1 MTKTSK
7 SKKICVITG
16 SRAEYG
22 LLKNLLFLIKK
33 EKLFKLQLLVTG
45 THLSKKHGLT
55 VNNIIKD
62 QLNVKNK
69 VDLKLKKDDAS
80 SIANSMSN
88 GLSKFVKIFEKN
100 KPDLIILLGDRYEIF
115 ITCVAATLCRL
126 PIAHIHGGEITKSL
140 VDEAFRHSISKM
152 SHLHFTATNEYK
164 KRVIQMGEQPKN
176 VHCVGGLGVDNINFS
191 NLYSKS
197 ELEKKLKIKFLKKI
211 IIVTYHPETLK
222 KKSSLLNLKNL
233 FNALKTLRDTT
244 IIFTMPNFD
253 MESLVIYDLI
263 SNFILTR
270 KNCYLFK
277 SLGQKKYFS
286 CLKYSDFMIGN
297 SSSGLLEMP
306 SFKKF
311 SINIG
316 ERQSGRIKAKSVIDC
331 RPKTKDIVKAIN
343 FSLNSNNKN
352 KIKNVVNPYGTG
364 GASKKIIKILKRK
377 NFDNL
382 ILKEF
387 FDIKF
392 S

>member
-1 MTKTSK
+1 MTKTLK
-7 SKKICVITG
+7 SKKICVVTG

-45 THLSKKHGLT
+45 THLSKRHGLT
-55 VNNIIKD
+55 VNNIIED
-62 QLNVKNK
+62 QLNIKNK
-69 VDLKLKKDDAS
+69 VDLKLKKDDS
-80 SIANSMSN
+80 SSLANSMSY

-100 KPDLIILLGDRYEIF
+100 KPNLIILLGDRYEIF
-115 ITCVAATLCRL
+115 IACIAATLCRL

-140 VDEAFRHSISKM
+140 IDEAFRHSISKM

-164 KRVIQMGEQPKN
+164 KRVIQMGEKPKN
-176 VHCVGGLGVDNINFS
+176 VYCVGGLGVDNINFS

-197 ELEKKLKIKFLKKI
+197 ELEKKLKIKFLKKTV
-211 IIVTYHPETLK
+211 IVTYHPETLK
-222 KKSSLLNLKNL
+222 KNSSLLNLKNL
-233 FNALKTLRDTT
+233 FDALKTLRDTT

-253 MESLVIYDLI
+253 IESMVIYNLI
-263 SNFILTR
+263 SKFISKR

-286 CLKYSDFMIGN
+286 CLKYSEFMIGN

-306 SFKKF
+306 TFKKF

-331 RPKTKDIVKAIN
+331 SPKTKNIIKAIK
-343 FSLNSNNKN
+343 FSLDPTNKK
-352 KIKNVVNPYGTG
+352 KIKDVVNPYGKG

-377 NFDNL
+377 NFNNL

-387 FDIKF
+387 FNIKF
-392 S
+392 

>member
-1 MTKTSK
+1 MMKTLK
-7 SKKICVITG
+7 SKKICVVTG

-45 THLSKKHGLT
+45 THLSKRHGLT
-55 VNNIIKD
+55 VNNIIED
-62 QLNVKNK
+62 QLNIKNK
-69 VDLKLKKDDAS
+69 VDLKLKKDDS
-80 SIANSMSN
+80 SSLANSMSH

-100 KPDLIILLGDRYEIF
+100 KPNLIILLGDRYEIF
-115 ITCVAATLCRL
+115 IACVAATLCRL

-140 VDEAFRHSISKM
+140 IDEAFRHSISKM

-164 KRVIQMGEQPKN
+164 KRVIQMGEKPEN
-176 VHCVGGLGVDNINFS
+176 VYCVGGLGVDNINFS

-197 ELEKKLKIKFLKKI
+197 ELGKKLKIKFLKRI
-211 IIVTYHPETLK
+211 VIVTYHPETLK
-222 KKSSLLNLKNL
+222 KNSSLLNLKNL
-233 FNALKTLRDTT
+233 FDALKTLRDTT

-253 MESLVIYDLI
+253 IESMVIYNLI
-263 SNFILTR
+263 SKFTSKR

-277 SLGQKKYFS
+277 TLGQKKYFS
-286 CLKYSDFMIGN
+286 CLKYAELMIGN

-306 SFKKF
+306 TFKKF

-331 RPKTKDIVKAIN
+331 SPKTKSIIKAIK
-343 FSLNSNNKN
+343 FSLNYTNKK

-377 NFDNL
+377 NFRNL

-387 FDIKF
+387 FNIKF
-392 S
+392 

>member
-1 MTKTSK
+1 MMKTLK
-7 SKKICVITG
+7 SKKICVVTG

-45 THLSKKHGLT
+45 THLSKRHGLT
-55 VNNIIKD
+55 VNNIIED
-62 QLNVKNK
+62 QLNIKNK
-69 VDLKLKKDDAS
+69 VDLKLKKDDS
-80 SIANSMSN
+80 SSLANSMSH

-100 KPDLIILLGDRYEIF
+100 KPNLIILLGDRYEIF
-115 ITCVAATLCRL
+115 IACVAATLCRL

-140 VDEAFRHSISKM
+140 IDEAFRHSISKM

-164 KRVIQMGEQPKN
+164 KRVIQMGEKPEN
-176 VHCVGGLGVDNINFS
+176 VYCVGGLGVDNINFS

-197 ELEKKLKIKFLKKI
+197 ELGKKLKIKFLKRI
-211 IIVTYHPETLK
+211 VIVTYHPETLK
-222 KKSSLLNLKNL
+222 KNSSLLNLKNL
-233 FNALKTLRDTT
+233 FDALKTLRDTT

-253 MESLVIYDLI
+253 IESMVIYNLI
-263 SNFILTR
+263 SKFTSKR

-277 SLGQKKYFS
+277 TLGQKKYFS
-286 CLKYSDFMIGN
+286 CLKYAELMIGN

-306 SFKKF
+306 TFKKF

-316 ERQSGRIKAKSVIDC
+316 ERQSGRNKAKSVIDC
-331 RPKTKDIVKAIN
+331 SPKTKSIIKAIK
-343 FSLNSNNKN
+343 FSLNYTNKK

-377 NFDNL
+377 NFRNL

-387 FDIKF
+387 FNIKF
-392 S
+392 

>member
-1 MTKTSK
+1 MKTLK
-7 SKKICVITG
+7 SKKICVVTG

-45 THLSKKHGLT
+45 THLSKRHGLT
-55 VNNIIKD
+55 VNNIIED
-62 QLNVKNK
+62 QLNIKNK
-69 VDLKLKKDDAS
+69 VDLKLKKDDS
-80 SIANSMSN
+80 SSLANSMSH

-100 KPDLIILLGDRYEIF
+100 KPNLIILLGDRYEIF
-115 ITCVAATLCRL
+115 IACVAATLCRL

-140 VDEAFRHSISKM
+140 IDEAFRHSISKM

-164 KRVIQMGEQPKN
+164 KRVIQMGEKPEN
-176 VHCVGGLGVDNINFS
+176 VYCVGGLGVDNINFS

-197 ELEKKLKIKFLKKI
+197 ELGKKLKIKFLKRI
-211 IIVTYHPETLK
+211 VIVTYHPETLK
-222 KKSSLLNLKNL
+222 KNSSLLNLKNL
-233 FNALKTLRDTT
+233 FDALKTLRDTT

-253 MESLVIYDLI
+253 IESMVIYNLI
-263 SNFILTR
+263 SKFTSKR

-277 SLGQKKYFS
+277 TLGQKKYFS
-286 CLKYSDFMIGN
+286 CLKYAELMIGN

-306 SFKKF
+306 TFKKF

-331 RPKTKDIVKAIN
+331 SPKTKSIIKAIK
-343 FSLNSNNKN
+343 FSLNYTNKK

-377 NFDNL
+377 NFRNL

-387 FDIKF
+387 FKIKF
-392 S
+392 

>member
-1 MTKTSK
+1 MTKTLK
-7 SKKICVITG
+7 SKKICVVTG

-45 THLSKKHGLT
+45 THLSKRHGLT
-55 VNNIIKD
+55 INNIIEDK
-62 QLNVKNK
+62 LNIKNK
-69 VDLKLKKDDAS
+69 VDLKLKKDNS
-80 SIANSMSN
+80 SSLANSMSY

-100 KPDLIILLGDRYEIF
+100 KPNLIILLGDRYEIF
-115 ITCVAATLCRL
+115 IACIAATLCRL

-140 VDEAFRHSISKM
+140 IDEAFRHSISKM

-164 KRVIQMGEQPKN
+164 KRVIQMGEKPKN
-176 VHCVGGLGVDNINFS
+176 VYCVGGLGVDNINFL

-197 ELEKKLKIKFLKKI
+197 ELEKKLKIKFLKKT

-233 FNALKTLRDTT
+233 FNALKTLKDTT
-244 IIFTMPNFD
+244 IIFTLPNFD
-253 MESLVIYDLI
+253 IESVVIYKLI
-263 SNFILTR
+263 SKFISR
-270 KNCYLFK
+270 RRNCYLFK

-286 CLKYSDFMIGN
+286 CLKFSEFMIGN

-306 SFKKF
+306 TFKKF

-331 RPKTKDIVKAIN
+331 SPKTKNIIKAIN
-343 FSLNSNNKN
+343 FSLNPKNKN
-352 KIKNVVNPYGTG
+352 KIKNVVNPYGKG
-364 GASKKIIKILKRK
+364 GASKKIIKILKSK
-377 NFDNL
+377 NFNNL

-392 S
+392 